1 MAYFE
6 LSRLRYAR
14 YLQSRQGSMEKTKLG
29 SNTPYK
35 RCPSSAPSVRSVPSV
50 EFLGTIEHHPPYPRI
65 SWRVKYD
72 APAPAPV
79 PASVSASASAPSRS
93 PGQERWSYSPEFG
106 LVNPDI
112 IDRMDNVGEVPYHH
126 EGPFDP
132 AYAERNRCSRA
143 SPVRALSGSI
153 NETFKATPGE
163 RIAASVENNCPL
175 DGTALYPS
183 GHTDLRGHK
192 YEYEEGPNMMND
204 YGNLCVAPAWYVS
217 SSFLS
222 DFVLMHLQRLTD
234 EDFRD
239 DPFYNSPLPEP
250 YAFIWRVIERCR
262 RSCRRRTN

>member
-204 YGNLCVAPAWYVS
+204 YGNFVRCPGLVCL
-217 SSFLS
+217 FLL
-222 DFVLMHLQRLTD
+222 FV
-234 EDFRD
+234 
-239 DPFYNSPLPEP
+239 
-250 YAFIWRVIERCR
+250 
-262 RSCRRRTN
+262 